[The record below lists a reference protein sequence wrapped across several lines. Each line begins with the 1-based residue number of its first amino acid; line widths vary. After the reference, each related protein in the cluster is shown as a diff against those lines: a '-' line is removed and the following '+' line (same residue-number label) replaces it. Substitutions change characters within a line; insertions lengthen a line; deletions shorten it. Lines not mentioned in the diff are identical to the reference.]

1 MDIFLRKIQEED
13 IEQYWEEGFK
23 NPDKE
28 MLYYTG
34 TTSKITKEGIV
45 SFVHKIINEE
55 ERCHFLIW
63 NKEGKLLGEISLMDI
78 DDENNSC
85 IFRIAIFKSQYFGQ
99 GIGYKATKEAIR
111 FAFEELKLHRV
122 ELEVFDYNNR
132 AKAMYKKVGFREEG
146 RRRDGIFINGQYHD
160 VIIMSMLKYECN

>member
-1 MDIFLRKIQEED
+1 
-13 IEQYWEEGFK
+13 
-23 NPDKE
+23 
-28 MLYYTG
+28 
-34 TTSKITKEGIV
+34 
-45 SFVHKIINEE
+45 
-55 ERCHFLIW
+55 
-63 NKEGKLLGEISLMDI
+63 MDI

-132 AKAMYKKVGFREEG
+132 AKSMYKKVGFREEG
-146 RRRDGIFINGQYHD
+146 RRRDGIFIDGQYHD
-160 VIIMSMLKYECN
+160 VIIMSMLEYEWN